1 MDKHNLN
8 WNRTVSIHN
17 IVPLPLLRPRGLTFT
32 WWGCCGL
39 CQRHK
44 PTELAHPFHSV
55 LMSVYVF
62 MTLSTVFHFMHSPD
76 NTPLSHSVFPV
87 LILPYWSFQLY
98 VSLRKSPSALIY
110 GPFNCISFPEFSW
123 QLSVFSL
130 CFSGLI
136 SALLVLSTKYLST
149 KVSFSPD
156 IIPSGWLG
164 SKHQMTN

>member
-55 LMSVYVF
+55 LVSVYVF

-76 NTPLSHSVFPV
+76 HSPLSHSVFPV

-98 VSLRKSPSALIY
+98 ISLRKSPSALIY
-110 GPFNCISFPEFSW
+110 ALSTAFHSMNSPDNSLFSHSVFPVLSLPYWSF
-123 QLSVFSL
+123 QLSISL
-130 CFSGLI
+130 QKSP
-136 SALLVLSTKYLST
+136 SAL
-149 KVSFSPD
+149 
-156 IIPSGWLG
+156 I
-164 SKHQMTN
+164 